1 MIQENVFSCFLQN
14 NSSKATQDLFGEKT
28 QVAQQSQNLIL
39 FLTHETEENE
49 SYTMEKLFLLG
60 LCNFTKKYVTIGWQL

>member
-1 MIQENVFSCFLQN
+1 MQHFNSC
-14 NSSKATQDLFGEKT
+14 SAASRPKHKATQDLFGKKT
-28 QVAQQSQNLIL
+28 QVAQQPQNLIL
-39 FLTHETEENE
+39 FFTYETEEKE